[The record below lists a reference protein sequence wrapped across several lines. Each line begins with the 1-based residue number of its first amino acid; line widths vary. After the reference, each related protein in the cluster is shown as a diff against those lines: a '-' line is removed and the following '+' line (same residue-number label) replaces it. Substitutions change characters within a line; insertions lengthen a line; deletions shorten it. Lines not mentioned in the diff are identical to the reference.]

1 MLRGRGNSDF
11 ALSFGGRHRYSSD
24 MTDDEDQFDL
34 AAMFAEDAD
43 DGGLSLDAL
52 SATYAEALGNR
63 PAPFQEEKEAEAEE
77 PQEDESTAEALS
89 RLADEA
95 EADDPCELSPTTILE
110 AILFVGNPANDKLT
124 AEKAASVMRGVKPD
138 EIDDLVDQLNRK
150 YLAEGCPYEITSV
163 GGTYRMALRDEFRPL
178 REKFYG
184 KVREA
189 KLSQPAI
196 DVLTLVAYNQGA
208 TREEVDD
215 MRSKPSGPILN
226 QLVRRRLLRVQPD
239 PEDKRTKRYTTTER
253 FLQLFGLTTL
263 DDLPQPQSWDD

>member
-1 MLRGRGNSDF
+1 
-11 ALSFGGRHRYSSD
+11 
-24 MTDDEDQFDL
+24 MTDDEEQFDL
-34 AAMFAEDAD
+34 SAMFADDAD
-43 DGGLSLDAL
+43 DGGLSLDRL
-52 SATYAEALGNR
+52 SETYAEALGNR
-63 PAPFQEEKEAEAEE
+63 PVPFQEETPPESDEEA
-77 PQEDESTAEALS
+77 PDDESTAEAIS

-110 AILFVGNPANDKLT
+110 AILFVGHASNDKLT
-124 AEKAASVMRGVKPD
+124 AEKAASVMRGVQAD
-138 EIDDLVDQLNRK
+138 EIDDLVSQLNRK
-150 YLAEGCPYEITSV
+150 YESEGCPYEITAV

-196 DVLTLVAYNQGA
+196 DVLSLVAYNQGA

-215 MRSKPSGPILN
+215 MRNKPSGPILT

-239 PEDKRTKRYTTTER
+239 PEDKRLKRYTTTER
-253 FLQLFGLTTL
+253 FLQLFGLTSL
-263 DDLPQPQSWDD
+263 DDLPQPQSLDD

>member
-1 MLRGRGNSDF
+1 
-11 ALSFGGRHRYSSD
+11 
-24 MTDDEDQFDL
+24 MTDEDEQFDL
-34 AAMFAEDAD
+34 SAMFDEDADD
-43 DGGLSLDAL
+43 DGGLSLDRL

-63 PAPFQEEKEAEAEE
+63 ASPFQEEKPEPKEEPAEE
-77 PQEDESTAEALS
+77 ESTAETVS

-95 EADDPCELSPTTILE
+95 EADDQCELSPTTILE
-110 AILFVGNPANDKLT
+110 AVLFVGNASNDKLT

-138 EIDDLVDQLNRK
+138 EIDDLVAQLNRK
-150 YLAEGCPYEITSV
+150 YEAEGCPYEIAAV
-163 GGTYRMALRDEFRPL
+163 GNTYRMSLRDEFRPL

-196 DVLTLVAYNQGA
+196 DVLSLVAYNQGA
-208 TREEVDD
+208 TREEVDE
-215 MRSKPSGPILN
+215 MRSKPSGPILT

-239 PEDKRTKRYTTTER
+239 PEDKRVKRYTTTER

-263 DDLPQPQSWDD
+263 DDLPQPQSLDD